1 MAVISGRK
9 ISYGI
14 GKETTRGTSVAP
26 AYGIAHLDGDFKP
39 RAEKVINDSAIGVLA
54 DANDSALVKEWA
66 EGDLTSKFTP
76 DAGGLLLLAGFGN
89 VVTSDNVDANA
100 IVKDHLF
107 TMSENNQHPSFTLVR
122 KEANKNERYAL
133 ATCRKWEMEVMVGEY
148 VKVTTGW
155 ISKKGVTGTDNITYL
170 NDTEFVPKYAA
181 LRRAANVAGLTGGTD
196 TKVRRFKVTIEK
208 TVADDYVFGST
219 SPDDFFVTQYAI
231 TGEIELRYETTGEY
245 DLYAGDTKNALRL
258 SLVNTDVTIGTAARP
273 GLVLQM
279 PTISATEWDV
289 DQGKDAVVM
298 QTVGIKGLYDVATAQ
313 AIQATLTN
321 TVAAY

>member
-1 MAVISGRK
+1 MSVISGRK
-9 ISYGI
+9 IAYAI
-14 GKETTRGTSVAP
+14 GKETVRGTSVAP

-39 RAEKVINDSAIGVLA
+39 RVEKAINDSSIGVLA
-54 DANDSALVKEWA
+54 DANDSAVVKEWA

-89 VVTSDNVDANA
+89 VVTSDNADANA

-122 KEANKNERYAL
+122 KEANKNERYSL
-133 ATCRKWEMEVMVGEY
+133 ATCRKWEMEVVVGEY

-155 ISKKGVTGTDNITYL
+155 IAKKGATGADTVTFIDEP
-170 NDTEFVPKYAA
+170 EFVPKYAA
-181 LRRAANVAGLTGGTD
+181 LRRAANVAGLAGGSD
-196 TKVRRFKVTIEK
+196 TKVRRFRVTIEK
-208 TVADDYVFGST
+208 TVADDYVFGSN
-219 SPDDFFVTQYAI
+219 SPDDFFVTQYAV
-231 TGEIELRYETTGEY
+231 TGEMELRYETTSEY

-273 GLVLQM
+273 GLVLQL
-279 PTISATEWDV
+279 PKLSATEWDV

-298 QTVGIKGLYDVATAQ
+298 QTVGIKGLFDIATAQ
-313 AIQATLTN
+313 AIQAILTN
-321 TVAAY
+321 TVASY